1 MDFVT
6 PQGYTVGSGSANGS
20 GAKDVVT
27 SASST
32 KVKASTY
39 TAELWKKKK
48 KHVLTFQRRS
58 VGHDDTGCHAND
70 QHPQKQ
76 LDPQIVEHQVQD
88 QGKSSRS

>member
-1 MDFVT
+1 MHRHLGLERAVDEWRFCGLDLERRRYGTRVSYFLGLAIDNFVT

-39 TAELWKKKK
+39 TAELWEKKN
-48 KHVLTFQRRS
+48 TY
-58 VGHDDTGCHAND
+58 
-70 QHPQKQ
+70 
-76 LDPQIVEHQVQD
+76 
-88 QGKSSRS
+88 